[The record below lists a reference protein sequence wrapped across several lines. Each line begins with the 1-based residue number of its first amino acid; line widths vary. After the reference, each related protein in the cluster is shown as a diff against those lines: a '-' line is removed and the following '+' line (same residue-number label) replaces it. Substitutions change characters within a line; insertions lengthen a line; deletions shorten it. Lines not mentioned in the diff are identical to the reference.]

1 MHLIVWSIIICIC
14 LMACFS
20 GISAFSPNARH
31 DPSSDGPG
39 EPDVYGKTGFRSLNE
54 MSRYLLS
61 AGGSEGRY
69 ADTRSGFV
77 HPYITHSIQ
86 NGGITMPFRNG
97 SPIRLRNAEGYPA
110 ITTFESELYGQPWI
124 WFHSGEGSDSVTI
137 KMMYMDAF
145 DFAYES
151 LSCSEV
157 IGAISPD
164 FPNIDSICSASS
176 YADIY
181 ESEMQLEDR
190 LVSTLVYDVRN
201 DERQITTFLYDNMLV
216 KVVAK
221 PHVADWKWFQS
232 FSIRTLSEN
241 IGSMALE
248 EA

>member
-1 MHLIVWSIIICIC
+1 
-14 LMACFS
+14 
-20 GISAFSPNARH
+20 
-31 DPSSDGPG
+31 
-39 EPDVYGKTGFRSLNE
+39 
-54 MSRYLLS
+54 
-61 AGGSEGRY
+61 
-69 ADTRSGFV
+69 
-77 HPYITHSIQ
+77 
-86 NGGITMPFRNG
+86 
-97 SPIRLRNAEGYPA
+97 
-110 ITTFESELYGQPWI
+110 
-124 WFHSGEGSDSVTI
+124 
-137 KMMYMDAF
+137 MMYMDAF

-157 IGAISPD
+157 IEAISPD

-176 YADIY
+176 CADIY

-221 PHVADWKWFQS
+221 PYVADWKWFQS